1 MIGGGYMQKIILI
14 VGDSGSGKD
23 YVMSIANMYSGLSVV
38 KRYISR
44 DSRRGEK
51 SFSSIFS
58 VPVDEIK
65 RTDYYYEGA
74 EEGKYYGIKKSDL
87 EEVLGNG
94 MSPIV
99 VCPNYENYLQM
110 CRDFPDMVVPIFIYR
125 GYEDSELVNW
135 RQSLVDRGS
144 SQEEIEKREKKRDK
158 YFRELYIPHVA
169 IYASNVILNLY
180 DLTTPED
187 IMLQI
192 EGLCEK
198 NDISISR
205 NDIIIFRK

>member
-1 MIGGGYMQKIILI
+1 MQKIILI

-23 YVMSIANMYSGLSVV
+23 FVMNIANMYPGISVV

-44 DSRRGEK
+44 DPRDGEE

-65 RTDYYYEGA
+65 KLDYYYEGA
-74 EEGKYYGIKKSDL
+74 EEGRYYGIKKSDL
-87 EEVLGNG
+87 EEVLESG
-94 MSPIV
+94 MSPMV
-99 VCPNYENYLQM
+99 VCPNYRNCLQM
-110 CRDFPDMVVPIFIYR
+110 CNDFPAKVVPIFIYR
-125 GYEDSELVNW
+125 GYEDSELDNW
-135 RQSLVDRGS
+135 RQSLIDRGS

-158 YFRELYIPHVA
+158 YFRELYVEHTDL
-169 IYASNVILNLY
+169 YASNVILNLY
-180 DLTTPED
+180 GLTTPED

-198 NDISISR
+198 NDI
-205 NDIIIFRK
+205 DILSNEFGSKGK